1 MIILQSQ
8 LAEKLKASATMA
20 ERMRLSR
27 ELHDNLAQIL
37 GLFNLKSQMTQK
49 LLTSQETNKV
59 MIELKEM
66 EKISAQAYAD
76 VRDSILGLRMLS
88 SVDRDM
94 VDTIQDYA
102 REFARRNNLEV
113 SFNLEKWDHLTL
125 PTDTQVQALCILNES
140 MINIHRHAQA
150 DQIKIS
156 LSQYETKVIISIRDN
171 GRGFDPVAINS
182 NCPEHFGIQ
191 SMKERAESVGGQL
204 KIFSEPGKGTE
215 VRIELP
221 KPTDFGGLA

>member
-1 MIILQSQ
+1 
-8 LAEKLKASATMA
+8 
-20 ERMRLSR
+20 
-27 ELHDNLAQIL
+27 
-37 GLFNLKSQMTQK
+37 
-49 LLTSQETNKV
+49 
-59 MIELKEM
+59 
-66 EKISAQAYAD
+66 
-76 VRDSILGLRMLS
+76 
-88 SVDRDM
+88 
-94 VDTIQDYA
+94 
-102 REFARRNNLEV
+102 
-113 SFNLEKWDHLTL
+113 
-125 PTDTQVQALCILNES
+125 
-140 MINIHRHAQA
+140 
-150 DQIKIS
+150 